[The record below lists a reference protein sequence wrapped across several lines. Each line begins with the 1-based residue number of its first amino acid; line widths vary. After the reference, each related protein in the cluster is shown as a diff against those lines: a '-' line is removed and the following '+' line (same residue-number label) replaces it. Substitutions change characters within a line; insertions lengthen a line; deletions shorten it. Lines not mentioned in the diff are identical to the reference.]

1 MMTRMKPKLA
11 EAKNAVQA
19 PAPPATITLTESQRI
34 SIVALSQE
42 EQRLLEQ
49 AKQIQAAVLA
59 TRQSRARILDEVGAG
74 VGVSGET
81 VGNEY
86 QFSEGNL
93 VRVAK

>member
-1 MMTRMKPKLA
+1 MEPQAAMT
-11 EAKNAVQA
+11 EEIFVST
-19 PAPPATITLTESQRI
+19 PPATITLTESQRI
-34 SIVALSQE
+34 GLVALAND

-49 AKQIQAAVLA
+49 AKQIQAAIIA
-59 TRQSRARILDEVGAG
+59 TRQSRARILAEVGAG
-74 VGVSGET
+74 AGVSGET

>member
-1 MMTRMKPKLA
+1 MEPQAAMT
-11 EAKNAVQA
+11 E
-19 PAPPATITLTESQRI
+19 APPASITLTESQRI
-34 SIVALSQE
+34 GLVALAND

-49 AKQIQAAVLA
+49 AKQIHAAIIA
-59 TRQSRARILDEVGAG
+59 TRQSRARILAEVGAG
-74 VGVSGET
+74 AGVSGET